1 MFHVVPL
8 IECMFLNIK
17 FARVCSHVED
27 LNLRN
32 GFITAKLLKQG
43 YLYHKL
49 RKIFA
54 KFYRR
59 HYDLVSKWNV
69 GLKSLFTQRPIRA

>member
-8 IECMFLNIK
+8 MFLNIK
-17 FARVCSHVED
+17 FVRVCSDVED

-32 GFITAKLLKQG
+32 GCLTAKLLKQG
-43 YLYHKL
+43 YRYHKL
-49 RKIFA
+49 RKAFA
-54 KFYRR
+54 KFYRG